1 MPVAEATRT
10 AEAASTAFVR
20 GESTRLARESRSLA
34 WLILR
39 SHLHQPD
46 PGASRSRGA
55 AARPCPFCESAY
67 LSSAF
72 ASPGNLRP
80 STAPPPHCFGRRRRF
95 RAARSN
101 SVTRILWPPRQFRP
115 TTRSCRW
122 WERRPLFPGVS
133 KRGQPYLAQRGAT
146 PCPRRLCHDA
156 RPGSP
161 GGPPGP
167 SVQRRRPR
175 LRRAS
180 SASSRPRRRRRS
192 HRSSRT
198 SLTTSVPV
206 IDLPSPAGGTL
217 ATRPLRSWWP
227 GCHGYAGLG

>member
-1 MPVAEATRT
+1 MPVAAATRT

-20 GESTRLARESRSLA
+20 GESIRLARESRSLA

-46 PGASRSRGA
+46 PGASRSRGSA
-55 AARPCPFCESAY
+55 AHPCPFCESAY

-122 WERRPLFPGVS
+122 WERRPLFPGVR

-156 RPGSP
+156 PPGSP
-161 GGPPGP
+161 GGHPG
-167 SVQRRRPR
+167 RPCSGVDR
-175 LRRAS
+175 DFAERRAL
-180 SASSRPRRRRRS
+180 ALGLAAAADLIARPGLRSRHPS
-192 HRSSRT
+192 RSSTCPRP
-198 SLTTSVPV
+198 PV
-206 IDLPSPAGGTL
+206 ARWQRGRCGHGGL
-217 ATRPLRSWWP
+217 AVTVTP
-227 GCHGYAGLG
+227 G